1 MKTFKPLLYLMPYL
15 WPKNNKNFK
24 IRLILAICFLIFAK
38 LANVSV
44 PIFLGKAVDSL
55 DALNKDSLI
64 IFIPI
69 VFIAAYGIAKFLHA
83 GFGEIRDALFA
94 RIGQN
99 AIRRAALK
107 VFEHLHNLS
116 LKFHLNR
123 QTGALSRIIDRGI
136 GAIDFILRFVTFNIF
151 PTLLEIILVCLILL
165 NLFSWYFSIITF
177 FVILFY
183 ISFTFIVTEW
193 RVQIRK
199 KMNDADNVRGQKSI
213 DSLLNYETVKYF
225 NNENFESSNYDKS
238 LEEYEKFAIKSAI
251 SLNFLNLGQA
261 LIITIGIIG
270 MMILTVYQI
279 QSNEMSIGDFIIV
292 NTYLIQLSIPLNFIG
307 FVYWQIKQ
315 SLVDM
320 ENMFTLLNE
329 KTEIT
334 DNIDAKDLI
343 ISNASVEFKNVSFH
357 YDEKRKIIKDISFKI
372 YPNQTVAIVG
382 PTGAGK
388 STISKIFF
396 RFYDPASGS
405 ILIDNQDIRK
415 VTQKSLRKQIA
426 VVPQDTVLFN
436 ETLFYNISYG
446 NPNSSKEEIIQVTK
460 MAKLHDFIK
469 NLPDGYNTIVG
480 ERGLKLSGGE
490 KQRVA
495 IARALL
501 KKPKIFFFDEAT
513 SSLDTKT
520 EKEIQNNL
528 EHLSKNITTIIIAHR
543 LSTVKNA
550 DNIIVLDNGEV
561 VETGNHKRL
570 LELNGLYSNLWKQQE
585 KNFKDK

>member
-1 MKTFKPLLYLMPYL
+1 MPYL

-55 DALNKDSLI
+55 DELNKDSLI
-64 IFIPI
+64 VFIPI
-69 VFIAAYGIAKFLHA
+69 VFIAAYGIARFLHA

-183 ISFTFIVTEW
+183 IAFTFIVTEW

-199 KMNDADNVRGQKSI
+199 KMNDADNIRGQKSI

-261 LIITIGIIG
+261 LIISIGIIG

-343 ISNASVEFKNVSFH
+343 ISNASVTFKNVSFH

-396 RFYDPASGS
+396 RFYDPTSGT

-446 NPNSSKEEIIQVTK
+446 NPNSSKEEIVQVTK
-460 MAKLHDFIK
+460 MAKLHDFIE

-528 EHLSKNITTIIIAHR
+528 ENLSKNITTIIIAHR

-550 DNIIVLDNGEV
+550 DNIIVLDNGEIA
-561 VETGNHKRL
+561 ETGNHKKL

-585 KNFKDK
+585 KNIKDK